1 MSVMVDLLDSQ
12 WGQQLLSDY
21 HVVKCVHISPMS
33 EVFALESADGRTRL
47 ILKAMKPGI
56 ISHQMLETLKT
67 STLEGVVPIRDYH
80 ITESYAYVIKPYI
93 EGVSLQDSIV
103 NGLSIDTLLNLMKQ
117 LVKIVS
123 NCHSQSTPIIL
134 RDIKPDNLMICHGQ
148 LQLFDME
155 SSKLKASTTSSRD
168 TVLLGTPGYAAPEQ
182 YGFQNSDE
190 RTDIYAIGQVMN
202 SLLDHVVT
210 TKSHGSI
217 GIILQRVLFRS
228 ARRIAKRAT
237 SFDPALRFQSSQ
249 TFKKTL
255 EEIYPRIYV
264 SSMTV
269 FVMILAL
276 LFVGFRLPGVDAND
290 KAQSQVQSES
300 EIKNEDEVVNQ
311 IQGSTSSEN
320 MVVTSTGVITQ
331 DATTADAETL
341 TEPVTEPMT
350 EPLTEPLTESS
361 TQLTTQPT
369 SMLAKLATTKQAPTL
384 TATKATADSQDMVE
398 VQFTGKLVYAS
409 EVPKCNFLIIMEGV
423 TDPSFK
429 KQFGNPVTFNKGSA
443 QYADSNKS
451 KLVSGDLYN
460 ITGYLDLNGNF
471 GRDYQEPTEFISKW
485 TFNGNQSQTID
496 FINMVYDQEFDQKGN
511 QITNQGT
518 INPGESD
525 FTKFMKSKFK
535 VAQYGGSKEDFETLL
550 STFGVSGNGT
560 GIQRITNDY
569 LKDIKLVV
577 MSNSRNEP
585 ISDYVQTALNAMGFS
600 GGSGMSLGWFE
611 NRFWIYINAN
621 SSEEFKALID
631 KDRIMK
637 AIGQK

>member
-33 EVFALESADGRTRL
+33 EVFALECADGHTRL
-47 ILKAMKPGI
+47 ILKAMNPGI
-56 ISHQMLETLKT
+56 ISRQMLETLKT

-80 ITESYAYVIKPYI
+80 ITENYAYVIKPYI
-93 EGVSLQDSIV
+93 EGVSLQDYIA

-134 RDIKPDNLMICHGQ
+134 RDIKPDNLMICQGQ
-148 LQLFDME
+148 LQFFDME
-155 SSKLKASTTSSRD
+155 SSKLKVSTRASRD

-202 SLLDHVVT
+202 CLLEHVVP
-210 TKSHGSI
+210 TKSNGFL
-217 GIILQRVLFRS
+217 GIMLQKLSFRS
-228 ARRIAKRAT
+228 VRRIAKRAT
-237 SFDPALRFQSSQ
+237 SFDPALRFQSSE

-264 SSMTV
+264 SFMTM

-276 LFVGFRLPGVDAND
+276 LFVGFQIPGVAVND
-290 KAQSQVQSES
+290 K
-300 EIKNEDEVVNQ
+300 
-311 IQGSTSSEN
+311 IQGSNSSENRVVTSSEA
-320 MVVTSTGVITQ
+320 TTQ
-331 DATTADAETL
+331 DPKIPEAEPL
-341 TEPVTEPMT
+341 TEPVTEPVT
-350 EPLTEPLTESS
+350 ELVTEPLTESS

-369 SMLAKLATTKQAPTL
+369 TMLATLATAKQVPTQS
-384 TATKATADSQDMVE
+384 AAKVTADPQGMVD

-443 QYADSNKS
+443 QYADINKS
-451 KLVSGDLYN
+451 KLISGDLYN

-485 TFNGNQSQTID
+485 NFNGNQSQTID
-496 FINMVYDQEFDQKGN
+496 FINLVYDQEFPQDPG
-511 QITNQGT
+511 QGT
-518 INPGESD
+518 TNPGESD
-525 FTKFMKSKFK
+525 FTKFMKGNFK
-535 VAQYGGSKEDFETLL
+535 VAQYGGSKDDFETLL

-560 GIQRITNDY
+560 GILRITNEY

-577 MSNSRNEP
+577 MANSRNEP
-585 ISDYVQTALNAMGFS
+585 ISDYVQSALNAIGFS
-600 GGSGMSLGWFE
+600 DGSGMSLGWFE

-621 SSEEFKALID
+621 SSEEFKVLID